1 MEKPYILQHKNTAV
15 AVLMIDDTGD
25 ITDIG
30 DEVNKPYLPVL
41 CSEHISLKTW
51 WSNRTIPITR
61 RGITA
66 DLMEER
72 ISSTKELLL
81 RNLGLSLTDCYWV
94 KPLESDYTWEQVNL
108 FDNPFKDSFSSI
120 EISGSQ
126 PMDLTNG
133 SPFIPSSSLQGELK
147 KKWIILE
154 DERVLVKG
162 NYDGSIQQSLN
173 EVFACGLHER
183 QGRFSFVPYW
193 LTELVTPEGKTT
205 GCACRN
211 FCDRHTAFVSA
222 FEIAYGHKKRNE
234 QSEYEAY
241 IEFASRQGI
250 DLRPFM
256 EYQIITDFILTNTDR
271 HFNNF
276 GMLRDSDTLEFQGPA
291 PIFDNGNCL
300 FYRSH
305 VPKGKG
311 LYDIAVTSFR
321 KRETD
326 MLKYV
331 TRPDLI
337 EITALPQ
344 PEELYALLK
353 RDESMPDMRRTDI
366 CEAYEAKIRMYVDFM
381 NGAPL
386 WEYQYRK

>member
-30 DEVNKPYLPVL
+30 DAVNKPYLPVL
-41 CSEHISLKTW
+41 CLENNSLKTW
-51 WSNRTIPITR
+51 WFNRTIPVTR
-61 RGITA
+61 RGIA
-66 DLMEER
+66 EDLLGAR

-94 KPLESDYTWEQVNL
+94 KPYDSDYTWEQVNL
-108 FDNPFKDSFSSI
+108 FDNPFRDSI
-120 EISGSQ
+120 ISMDVSGGQ
-126 PMDLTNG
+126 PMDLTNA
-133 SPFIPSSSLQGELK
+133 SPFVPSSSLQGELK
-147 KKWIILE
+147 KKWIILGE
-154 DERVLVKG
+154 ERVLVKE
-162 NYDGSIQQSLN
+162 NYAGSLQQSLN
-173 EVFACGLHER
+173 EVFASGLHER
-183 QGRFSFVPYW
+183 QNRFPFVSYW
-193 LTELVTPEGKTT
+193 LTELITPEGETV

-211 FCDRHTAFVSA
+211 FCDGSTEFVSA
-222 FEIAYGHKKRNE
+222 YEIAYGHKKRND

-241 IEFASRQGI
+241 IEFASSQGI

-256 EYQIITDFILTNTDR
+256 EYQIATDFILTNTDR

-276 GMLRDSDTLEFQGPA
+276 GMLRDSDSLKLLGPA

-300 FYRSH
+300 FYNGH

-326 MLKYV
+326 LLKYV
-331 TRPDLI
+331 THPDI
-337 EITALPQ
+337 VDVKALPQ
-344 PEELYALLK
+344 AEELYALLK
-353 RDESMPDMRRTDI
+353 RDESISDIRKQEI